1 MSGSA
6 HQTMTQQFRA
16 PAVWC
21 ILLLALLPVSSS
33 TQTNSTI
40 PEPNNP
46 AAVSESERQLE
57 GLIHQKRWAEAGEL
71 VGELIQKD
79 PANPRLLFWQGRVR
93 FERNDPIGAIVTFRS
108 AERLGLDTEGLHKA
122 LGLTYFVIHQYVLFE
137 QQMDKAIKID
147 PTDFEPVYYL
157 GRYYETTRNNFS
169 RARDFFDRAI
179 ALKPNDT
186 KSIFNRGYCLEMMG
200 RLDEARAYY
209 EKAIQ
214 LVEETQE
221 RYSWPYQGMARLLLT
236 SDPEQAL
243 HYAEKAVKLEPDLDS
258 NHLVL
263 AKVKERMEKIPEAIS
278 ELQIATHLNPTSA
291 PPHYTLAILYK
302 RIGNREAARMQ
313 IEEFNKL
320 NSIYEPQ

>member
-1 MSGSA
+1 
-6 HQTMTQQFRA
+6 MTLQFRA
-16 PAVWC
+16 PALWC
-21 ILLLALLPVSSS
+21 IFFLTLLPVPSQ

-46 AAVSESERQLE
+46 AAISESERQLE

-79 PANPRLLFWQGRVR
+79 AANPRLHFWQGRVR
-93 FERNDPIGAIVTFRS
+93 FEGNDPIGAIVAFRS

-122 LGLTYFVIHQYVLFE
+122 LGLTYYVIHQYILFE
-137 QQMDKAIKID
+137 QQMDKAIRVD
-147 PTDFEPVYYL
+147 PTDYEPLYYL

-169 RARDFFDRAI
+169 RARDFFDRAV

-200 RLDEARAYY
+200 RLDEARTNY

-243 HYAEKAVKLEPDLDS
+243 HFAERAVKLEPALDS

-263 AKVKERMEKIPEAIS
+263 AKVEERMQKIPEAIS
-278 ELQIATHLNPTSA
+278 ELQTVTHLNPTSA
-291 PPHYTLAILYK
+291 APHYALARLYK
-302 RIGNREAARMQ
+302 RIGNPEAAGAQ